1 VVVVGVC
8 TILLAGRHDVGAG
21 TLPDRST
28 ITSVRRLPTTPSGLA
43 LYLSRGTLMAWG
55 GSIVAYGLLL
65 GSIARS
71 GGKMITASASLRND
85 FARLG
90 ISGAEAYLSVAY
102 LIMAVALSFVA
113 VGQVSA
119 ARKEE
124 SGGQLENLIVRPFS
138 RVNWLTQRIVLATVT
153 LALGGILAGLST
165 WVGAEI
171 DHADVRLSSMFDAGL
186 NVAVPALL
194 IFGVGVLALAVIP
207 RMVNVATYA
216 VLVWFLLVE
225 ILGSVVT
232 ANHWILDLSGYHQMA
247 AAPAA
252 AVNWSANAVMI
263 VIALGAAGF
272 GVAVFDRRD
281 VKDE

>member
-1 VVVVGVC
+1 
-8 TILLAGRHDVGAG
+8 
-21 TLPDRST
+21 
-28 ITSVRRLPTTPSGLA
+28 
-43 LYLSRGTLMAWG
+43 
-55 GSIVAYGLLL
+55 
-65 GSIARS
+65 
-71 GGKMITASASLRND
+71 
-85 FARLG
+85 
-90 ISGAEAYLSVAY
+90 
-102 LIMAVALSFVA
+102 
-113 VGQVSA
+113 
-119 ARKEE
+119 
-124 SGGQLENLIVRPFS
+124 
-138 RVNWLTQRIVLATVT
+138 
-153 LALGGILAGLST
+153 
-165 WVGAEI
+165 
-171 DHADVRLSSMFDAGL
+171 MFDAGL

-252 AVNWSANAVMI
+252 AVNWSVNAVMI